1 MTSACRNAL
10 REGVGVASMYPA
22 SCACFIVNASL
33 AFIGA
38 DLYPE
43 VPYATLTLLLT
54 VPSLIVVPATI
65 ASSFIADRLV
75 SSRVLA
81 CVSLMLIALAG
92 SLPSVIPGFC
102 FALISRVFVG
112 LGLGFVTPI
121 FNRLPLELFPLSLA
135 TKVQGGGNALANIC
149 GIAFQ
154 VTAVALARVDVS
166 RVWLLHA
173 VFVVPAIC
181 SLLCIP
187 VASGQH
193 DVFAPGE
200 DGSSVTIGTCANSL
214 PAAGYPRFS
223 RPRCP
228 VPPHALGLA
237 VAYGVIVMCYY
248 PVMINVGAIVL
259 EDGLGGSTAVAVIG
273 AMYNVGGIVA
283 GMLYSRLYYTL
294 RRWFFPVM
302 LVAWLVGVGASAFLD
317 SVPGYCAG
325 TFLCGF
331 GLYNVFPGSLAFL
344 SKRVRESEFALA
356 TSLFSAIANLAMFMS
371 TPFISFVETLTGS
384 SNPHLPLAAGCI
396 AIAFVGMGY
405 AFYTSTAQHSPVRGK
420 TL

>member
-1 MTSACRNAL
+1 MTPACRNIV
-10 REGVGVASMYPA
+10 RESVGVASMYPA

-33 AFIGA
+33 AFLGA

-65 ASSFIADRLV
+65 VSSLIADRMI
-75 SSRVLA
+75 SSRSLA
-81 CVSLMLIALAG
+81 CASLMLIALAG
-92 SLPSVIPGFC
+92 SLPAVIPGFP
-102 FALISRVFVG
+102 FALSSRVLVG

-121 FNRLPLELFPLSLA
+121 FNRLPLELFPLSWA

-149 GIAFQ
+149 GIVFQ
-154 VTAVALARVDVS
+154 ATAVALACADVS
-166 RVWLLHA
+166 HVWLLHA
-173 VFVVPAIC
+173 VFAVPAIC

-187 VASGQH
+187 AAPRRHDISAS
-193 DVFAPGE
+193 GE
-200 DGSSVTIGTCANSL
+200 DGSAGTISTCVRPLSTAD
-214 PAAGYPRFS
+214 PARVL

-228 VPPHALGLA
+228 VPLSALGLA
-237 VAYGVIVMCYY
+237 IAYGAIVMCYY

-259 EDGLGGSTAVAVIG
+259 EGGLGGSTEVAIIG
-273 AMYNVGGIVA
+273 AMYNVGGIAA
-283 GMLYSRLYYTL
+283 GILYSRLYYAL
-294 RRWFFPVM
+294 RRWFFPAM
-302 LVAWLVGVGASAFLD
+302 LAVWLVGVGASAFLG

-344 SKRVRESEFALA
+344 SKCVRESEFALT
-356 TSLFSAIANLAMFMS
+356 TSLFSAVANLAMFMS
-371 TPFISFVETLTGS
+371 TPFISFVEALTGS
-384 SNPHLPLAAGCI
+384 SNPRLPLALGYI

-405 AFYTSTAQHSPVRGK
+405 AWYTSRVQRSSVLGK